1 MEIEHARNKGCFVF
15 GLADYECAVKVGFET
30 VERS

>member
-1 MEIEHARNKGCFVF
+1 MEIEHARNKGYFGL
-15 GLADYECAVKVGFET
+15 GLADYGCAVKVGLET